1 MKTSKSPKM
10 NKKKAKKA
18 EKSIVEEN
26 GETEIPH
33 TIEMTEED
41 IENPKIESTWKN
53 KQRVLIL
60 PCRGLSFRGRHLMKD
75 LLSVM
80 PHSKTEAKMRRGES
94 LYSANEVAEMKNCNK
109 ILLFEGRKK
118 GDLYMWCSDI
128 ARGPSAKFQ
137 VENIHTSAEL
147 KMTGNC
153 LKGSRPLLSFDMSF
167 SAPDKP
173 HLHILKE
180 LFVQTFGIPKSYPKS
195 QPFYDRVYTFSLID
209 DKIWFRHY
217 QILPEEDGSL
227 AEIGPRFVLNPIK
240 VFNSSFSGETLWEN
254 PRYMTP
260 TASRQLLK
268 KMKAGKYL
276 QNVQSKAAYEA
287 AKPTEST
294 YKVDKTDEVFNTLP
308 SDSEDE
314 GFADE
319 KTNATEAP
327 AAKKRK
333 PKPNPKQRKK
343 RKIEAEMSLDVDA
356 DAE

>member
-1 MKTSKSPKM
+1 MKMVQK
-10 NKKKAKKA
+10 NKKKSKKVKNA
-18 EKSIVEEN
+18 EPQVENVEA
-26 GETEIPH
+26 EIPQ
-33 TIEMTEED
+33 TIEMQEEEVD
-41 IENPKIESTWKN
+41 NPKIESKWKN
-53 KQRVLIL
+53 KQRVLFL
-60 PCRGLSFRGRHLMKD
+60 PFRGLSYRDRHLMKD
-75 LLSVM
+75 LISLM
-80 PHSKTEAKMRRGES
+80 PHSKTESKMRRGES

-109 ILLFEGRKK
+109 VLLFEGRKK
-118 GDLYMWCSDI
+118 GDLYMWMSDT

-137 VENIHTSAEL
+137 VENVHTAAQL

-153 LKGSRPLLSFDMSF
+153 LKGSRPLLSFDMAF
-167 SAPDKP
+167 NAPDKP
-173 HLHILKE
+173 HLQILKE
-180 LFVQTFGIPKSYPKS
+180 LFVQTFGIPKNYPKS

-276 QNVQSKAAYEA
+276 QNVTSKAAYEA
-287 AKPTEST
+287 SRPTEST

-319 KTNATEAP
+319 KSNANEEP
-327 AAKKRK
+327 IAKKRTK
-333 PKPNPKQRKK
+333 SKPNPKQRKK
-343 RKIEAEMSLDVDA
+343 MKMSKD
-356 DAE
+356 